1 MKPPSRR
8 RITPSRF
15 SDSRNTE
22 SIKRLRPECDR
33 QEMRSLLL
41 ALKQQNRLNSELDF
55 LALRKK
61 VPKWSLLQVCMF
73 TTDLGLVLKNIAEF
87 LFLCNASVVCFQ
99 IQNMIKFLRKGV
111 LQRVYMQVHKQ
122 RREEQKNKVPTEL
135 WGELAQKMAGVHE
148 ETISS
153 AFSQM
158 LVIASTEPCSLSHSD
173 PPRNTDSQGPLSSGL
188 RTVPLR
194 SMPKSHASSP
204 PPVMILP
211 GQANKTPQSHKKDA
225 VPSQSTQTTT
235 VTSSFTD
242 TEAEHSELP
251 QETEPTEVPATPS
264 TSATRKALLNQQVSK
279 PTPPVSASSAVPSN
293 ADHQDKQPGCAEQLW
308 QYRPMGANSV
318 VDFEKI
324 YQFLCNIIL
333 QKNTQP
339 LTAME
344 SAVLLDLLMSL
355 PEELPL
361 LNCKELQHHL
371 LQVYPRLSTPAAR
384 LSTDQ
389 GPSFANSTSTRGA
402 EQQTGV
408 ECVQEGAVKAT
419 ELPIFAGDFEGQ
431 STPAARLS
439 TDQGPS
445 FANSTSTRGA
455 EQQTSLS
462 DQNAKGPIEF
472 LQTRSVQSTGV
483 ECVQEGAVKAT
494 ELPIFAGD
502 FEGQS
507 PAIKLADKGDWATA
521 GLCPL
526 NPFMLPLALL
536 KRQ

>member
-33 QEMRSLLL
+33 QELRSLLL

-61 VPKWSLLQVCMF
+61 VPKCSLL
-73 TTDLGLVLKNIAEF
+73 
-87 LFLCNASVVCFQ
+87 Q

-204 PPVMILP
+204 PSVMILP
-211 GQANKTPQSHKKDA
+211 GQVNKTPQSHKKDA

-235 VTSSFTD
+235 VTSSFTN
-242 TEAEHSELP
+242 TEAEHSEL
-251 QETEPTEVPATPS
+251 QQATEPTEVPATPS
-264 TSATRKALLNQQVSK
+264 TSATHKALLKQQVSK

-293 ADHQDKQPGCAEQLW
+293 ADHQDKQPGCAEQIW

-389 GPSFANSTSTRGA
+389 GPLFANSTSTREA
-402 EQQTGV
+402 EH
-408 ECVQEGAVKAT
+408 
-419 ELPIFAGDFEGQ
+419 
-431 STPAARLS
+431 
-439 TDQGPS
+439 
-445 FANSTSTRGA
+445 
-455 EQQTSLS
+455 QTSLS
-462 DQNAKGPIEF
+462 DQNAKGPNEF
-472 LQTRSVQSTGV
+472 LQTQSVQSTGV

-494 ELPIFAGD
+494 ELPISSGD